1 MEKKG
6 KKVSDKELN
15 EMLERVEEVLKE
27 ISERPGMVPFGI
39 IMRMDENGMAGSP
52 VCNFGDSNE
61 YWQKLSFG
69 LGVMLSQGG
78 PFRVELLTTVVSAME
93 LATRTDPVFAG
104 LVRDV
109 LIPRLKDAADGK
121 GAAVKITVPNGK
133 GGPLS

>member
-1 MEKKG
+1 
-6 KKVSDKELN
+6 
-15 EMLERVEEVLKE
+15 MLERVEEVLKE